1 MDHVTYAIKES
12 KLLVLCVSDS
22 FVQDEKSIQVY
33 ELTKNII
40 KKNYILVEF
49 GYLGSHKWL
58 SNPLMAAVCSDIRV
72 IMQDPKRYAFKLN
85 EVIDSIERL
94 IQDVRTNK
102 SMEDNPPD
110 VFISY
115 CWSNS
120 RDAVQKGTRCSS
132 SSLGRSTK
140 TFLFQLSCT

>member
-58 SNPLMAAVCSDIRV
+58 SNPLMAATFHIQPQDLIVNLANTSD
-72 IMQDPKRYAFKLN
+72 F
-85 EVIDSIERL
+85 RL
-94 IQDVRTNK
+94 
-102 SMEDNPPD
+102 
-110 VFISY
+110 
-115 CWSNS
+115 S
-120 RDAVQKGTRCSS
+120 R
-132 SSLGRSTK
+132 
-140 TFLFQLSCT
+140 